1 MAKKK
6 PARKN
11 KKKSAK
17 KAAPKKKLSL
27 KNKQPARKKAA
38 RRKKP
43 LRRPA
48 DITNPVTA
56 QSGRGLGPDS
66 GGQSG
71 DIQALSGREL
81 ADSES
86 VTGLAEEGQ
95 DYEAG
100 IVSGVENVPD
110 ADRGPIKT
118 REVSENDV
126 PEEYLDEQ

>member
-6 PARKN
+6 TARTN
-11 KKKSAK
+11 KKKSARK
-17 KAAPKKKLSL
+17 TAAKKKLAL
-27 KNKQPARKKAA
+27 QMKPAKKKPV

-43 LRRPA
+43 ARRPA
-48 DITNPVTA
+48 EVSNPLTP

-71 DIQALSGREL
+71 DVQGLSRKEL
-81 ADSES
+81 TDSES
-86 VTGLAEEGQ
+86 VEELTEEGQ

-100 IVSGVENVPD
+100 IVSGVENAPD
-110 ADRGPIKT
+110 ADEGPIKT
-118 REVSENDV
+118 REVPENDV